1 MIEKKSPPLCMLFAE
16 NLISWY
22 AENARDLPW
31 RASKDPYVIWLSEI
45 ILQQTRVEQ
54 GIPYFYSFI
63 EAYPN
68 VTKFA
73 KAPEEDIL
81 RMWQG
86 LGYYSRARNMHKA
99 AKVVVEELGS
109 VFPSAYMD
117 LIKLPGIGEYTAAA
131 VSSFSINEAKA
142 VVDGNVYRVLSRY
155 LGIEEPINSTK
166 GKRIFAKVAYELLDK
181 DNADLYNQAIMDFG
195 ALQCKPKNPL
205 CNTCVFR
212 LTCVALRDESI
223 SRLPVKLKGKPSRNR
238 YFHYFLIFS
247 DNKLLMS
254 RRGEGDVWT
263 NLYEFPMIETNQDY
277 SVNELQ
283 GAQLFDSL
291 FKRDVKLQLI
301 GKPIKHVLSH
311 QNIYARFYLVDNE
324 SSLKDLKNNWD
335 YVLLEKLDSLAKHK
349 LIFSFLEENKQLI
362 NSKF

>member
-1 MIEKKSPPLCMLFAE
+1 MLFAQ

-22 AENARDLPW
+22 AENGRDLPW

-54 GIPYFYSFI
+54 GLPYFFSFI

-73 KAPEEDIL
+73 EALEEDIL

-99 AKVVVEELGS
+99 AKIVVEEFDS
-109 VFPSAYMD
+109 VFPSTYKD

-155 LGIEEPINSTK
+155 LGIEEPINSTE
-166 GKRIFAKVAYELLDK
+166 GKKVFAKAAYELLDK
-181 DNADLYNQAIMDFG
+181 DNANLYNQAIMDFG

-205 CNTCVFR
+205 CNTCVFQ
-212 LTCVALRDESI
+212 LTCVGLRDRKI

-247 DNKLLMS
+247 DNKLLMT

-263 NLYEFPMIETNQDY
+263 GLYEFPMIETSKDC
-277 SVNELQ
+277 SVNEIQ
-283 GAQLFDSL
+283 DEQLFGFF
-291 FKRDVKLQLI
+291 FKKDVFLQPI
-301 GKPIKHVLSH
+301 GNPIKHVLSH

-324 SSLKDLKNNWD
+324 RSLKDFKSNWD

-349 LIFSFLEENKQLI
+349 LIFSFLEENEQLI